1 MSHQLI
7 QKMENSL
14 ERLREHLK
22 NGYKIILKDSEGQ
35 DTDDIA
41 KAIEVQTESSNGS
54 SKGTF
59 LLNEETEIEIDGSP
73 VQLRVIIHCWMNKD
87 SSAANYLADCKNKQ
101 LTNVSFLQRTDLINW
116 LSGKTESSQYL
127 KAIGHNGQ
135 TSDKANTSNDESA
148 PLTDGSP
155 DAKLAT
161 SGSAGNG
168 LVPSDPVLA
177 ETMKNERVVQDH
189 NSALRG
195 ARPINFG
202 YLIKDAELKLV
213 QSIKGSLRGSKLPPG
228 HKGAHGRVSKTNGSS
243 SGPRKDPIIL
253 IPSAASSMLTIAN
266 IKQFLH
272 DSKYMNPRDLPS
284 TPNGLVNI
292 EKNFERI
299 SRPIR
304 FIIVDNTRMFTKPEY
319 WDRVVAVFT
328 TGHTWQF
335 NNYQWNT
342 PQELFQHCKGYYFHF
357 AGDSVPQH
365 VQQWN
370 VEKVELDKN
379 KRFKDVEV
387 VRYFW
392 HSLEK
397 ELISRGYH

>member
-1 MSHQLI
+1 MA
-7 QKMENSL
+7 NSL
-14 ERLREHLK
+14 DRLREHLK
-22 NGYKIILKDSEGQ
+22 NGDKLVLKNNEGQ
-35 DTDDIA
+35 STDDIT
-41 KAIEVQTESSNGS
+41 KATMVETLSSDGS
-54 SKGTF
+54 TQDSF
-59 LLNEETEIEIDGSP
+59 PLNEETEIEIDGSL
-73 VQLRVIIHCWMNKD
+73 VQLRIIVHCWMNKD
-87 SSAANYLADCKNKQ
+87 SSAADYLADCQNKQ

-116 LSGKTESSQYL
+116 LSGNTESSQYL
-127 KAIGHNGQ
+127 KAPGQ
-135 TSDKANTSNDESA
+135 KGETSDKVNIENKTLAGELSTVKSTTSASLENDSE
-148 PLTDGSP
+148 
-155 DAKLAT
+155 
-161 SGSAGNG
+161 
-168 LVPSDPVLA
+168 VSDPVVV
-177 ETMKNERVVQDH
+177 ETMKHERILVDH

-195 ARPINFG
+195 AKPINFG

-228 HKGAHGRVSKTNGSS
+228 HKGAHGRISKTNGSS
-243 SGPRKDPIIL
+243 GGPRKDPIIL
-253 IPSAASSMLTIAN
+253 IPSAASSILTVAN
-266 IKQFLH
+266 IKQFLLE
-272 DSKYMNPRDLPS
+272 SKYVNPRNLPS
-284 TPNGLVNI
+284 VPNGLVNI

-319 WDRVVAVFT
+319 WDRVVAIFT

-335 NNYQWNT
+335 NNYQWNS
-342 PQELFQHCKGYYFHF
+342 PQELFQRCKGYYFHF

-370 VEKVELDKN
+370 VEKVKLDKN

-397 ELISRGYH
+397 ELISRGYR

>member
-1 MSHQLI
+1 MA
-7 QKMENSL
+7 NSL
-14 ERLREHLK
+14 DRLREHLK
-22 NGYKIILKDSEGQ
+22 NGDKLVLKNNEGQ
-35 DTDDIA
+35 STDDIT
-41 KAIEVQTESSNGS
+41 KATMVETLSSDGS
-54 SKGTF
+54 TQDSF
-59 LLNEETEIEIDGSP
+59 PLNEETEIEIDRSL
-73 VQLRVIIHCWMNKD
+73 VQLRIIVHCWMNKD
-87 SSAANYLADCKNKQ
+87 SSAADYLADCQNKQ

-116 LSGKTESSQYL
+116 LSGNTESSQYL
-127 KAIGHNGQ
+127 KAPGQ
-135 TSDKANTSNDESA
+135 KGETSDKVDIENKTLAGELSTVKSTTSASHENDSE
-148 PLTDGSP
+148 
-155 DAKLAT
+155 
-161 SGSAGNG
+161 
-168 LVPSDPVLA
+168 VSDPVVV
-177 ETMKNERVVQDH
+177 ETMKHERILVDH

-195 ARPINFG
+195 AKPINFG

-228 HKGAHGRVSKTNGSS
+228 HKDAHGRISKTNGSS
-243 SGPRKDPIIL
+243 GGPRKDPIIL
-253 IPSAASSMLTIAN
+253 IPSAASSILTVAN
-266 IKQFLH
+266 IKQFLLE
-272 DSKYMNPRDLPS
+272 SKYVNPRNLPS
-284 TPNGLVNI
+284 VPNGLVNI

-319 WDRVVAVFT
+319 WDRVVAIFT

-335 NNYQWNT
+335 NNYQWNS
-342 PQELFQHCKGYYFHF
+342 PQELFQRCKGYYFHF

-397 ELISRGYH
+397 ELISRGYR

>member
-1 MSHQLI
+1 MA
-7 QKMENSL
+7 NSL
-14 ERLREHLK
+14 DRLREHLK
-22 NGYKIILKDSEGQ
+22 NGDKLVLKNNEGQ
-35 DTDDIA
+35 STDDIT
-41 KAIEVQTESSNGS
+41 KATMVETLSSDGS
-54 SKGTF
+54 TQDSF
-59 LLNEETEIEIDGSP
+59 PLNEETEIEIDGSL
-73 VQLRVIIHCWMNKD
+73 VQLRIIVHCWMNKD
-87 SSAANYLADCKNKQ
+87 SSAADYLADCQNKQ

-116 LSGKTESSQYL
+116 LSGNTESSQYL
-127 KAIGHNGQ
+127 KAPGQ
-135 TSDKANTSNDESA
+135 KGETSDKVDIENKTLAGELSTVKSTTSASHENDSE
-148 PLTDGSP
+148 
-155 DAKLAT
+155 
-161 SGSAGNG
+161 
-168 LVPSDPVLA
+168 VSDPVVV
-177 ETMKNERVVQDH
+177 ETMKHERILVDH

-195 ARPINFG
+195 AKPINFG

-228 HKGAHGRVSKTNGSS
+228 HKGAHGRISKTNGSS
-243 SGPRKDPIIL
+243 GGPRKDPIIL
-253 IPSAASSMLTIAN
+253 IPSAASSILTVAN
-266 IKQFLH
+266 IKQFLLE
-272 DSKYMNPRDLPS
+272 SKYVNPRNLPS
-284 TPNGLVNI
+284 VPNGLVNI

-304 FIIVDNTRMFTKPEY
+304 FIIVDNIRMFTKPEY
-319 WDRVVAVFT
+319 WDRVVAIFT

-335 NNYQWNT
+335 NNYQWNS
-342 PQELFQHCKGYYFHF
+342 PQELFQRCKGYYFHF

-397 ELISRGYH
+397 ELISRGYR

>member
-1 MSHQLI
+1 MATI
-7 QKMENSL
+7 L

-22 NGYKIILKDSEGQ
+22 NGDKLTLLNSEGQ
-35 DTDDIA
+35 NTEDITEA
-41 KAIEVQTESSNGS
+41 MTVQTSSSDGS
-54 SKGTF
+54 SQDSF
-59 LLNEETEIEIDGSP
+59 RLNEETGIEIDGSL
-73 VQLRVIIHCWMNKD
+73 VQLRIIVHCWMNKD
-87 SSAANYLADCKNKQ
+87 SSAANYLADCQNKQ

-116 LSGKTESSQYL
+116 LSGNTESSQYL
-127 KAIGHNGQ
+127 KASVQNGE
-135 TSDKANTSNDESA
+135 TSDIINTADNGGKSSIDGLPNTELTTSEAVDNDIE
-148 PLTDGSP
+148 
-155 DAKLAT
+155 
-161 SGSAGNG
+161 
-168 LVPSDPVLA
+168 VSDPSVV
-177 ETMKNERVVQDH
+177 ETMKYERVLLDH

-195 ARPINFG
+195 AKPINFG

-213 QSIKGSLRGSKLPPG
+213 QSIKGSLRGSKLPSG
-228 HKGAHGRVSKTNGSS
+228 HKGVHSRISKTNDSPG
-243 SGPRKDPIIL
+243 GPRKDPIIL
-253 IPSAASSMLTIAN
+253 IPSAASSILTVAN
-266 IKQFLH
+266 IKQFLVE
-272 DSKYMNPRDLPS
+272 SKYMNPRDLPS
-284 TPNGLVNI
+284 APNGLVNI
-292 EKNFERI
+292 EKKFERI

-319 WDRVVAVFT
+319 WDRVVAIFT

-342 PQELFQHCKGYYFHF
+342 PQELFQRCKGYYFHF
-357 AGDSVPQH
+357 TGDSVPQH

-397 ELISRGYH
+397 ELISRGYR

>member
-1 MSHQLI
+1 MA
-7 QKMENSL
+7 NSL
-14 ERLREHLK
+14 DRLREHLK
-22 NGYKIILKDSEGQ
+22 NGDKLVLKNNEGQ
-35 DTDDIA
+35 STDDIT
-41 KAIEVQTESSNGS
+41 KATMVETLSSDGS
-54 SKGTF
+54 TQDSF
-59 LLNEETEIEIDGSP
+59 PLNEETEIEIDGSL
-73 VQLRVIIHCWMNKD
+73 VQLRIIVHCWMNKD
-87 SSAANYLADCKNKQ
+87 SSAADYLADCQNKQ

-116 LSGKTESSQYL
+116 LSGNTESSQYL
-127 KAIGHNGQ
+127 KAPGQ
-135 TSDKANTSNDESA
+135 KGETSDKVEIENKTLAGELSTVKSTTSASLENDSE
-148 PLTDGSP
+148 
-155 DAKLAT
+155 
-161 SGSAGNG
+161 
-168 LVPSDPVLA
+168 VSDPVVV
-177 ETMKNERVVQDH
+177 ETMKHERILVDH

-195 ARPINFG
+195 AKPINFG

-228 HKGAHGRVSKTNGSS
+228 HKGAHGRISKTNGSS
-243 SGPRKDPIIL
+243 GGPRKDPIIL
-253 IPSAASSMLTIAN
+253 IPSAASSILTVAN
-266 IKQFLH
+266 IKQFLLE
-272 DSKYMNPRDLPS
+272 SKYVNPRNLPS
-284 TPNGLVNI
+284 VPNGLVNI

-319 WDRVVAVFT
+319 WDRVVAIFT

-335 NNYQWNT
+335 NNYQWNS
-342 PQELFQHCKGYYFHF
+342 PQELFQRCKGYYFHF

-397 ELISRGYH
+397 ELISRGYR

>member
-1 MSHQLI
+1 MA
-7 QKMENSL
+7 NSL
-14 ERLREHLK
+14 DRLREHLK
-22 NGYKIILKDSEGQ
+22 NDDKLVLKNNEGQ
-35 DTDDIA
+35 STDDIT
-41 KAIEVQTESSNGS
+41 KATMVETLSSDGS
-54 SKGTF
+54 TQDSF
-59 LLNEETEIEIDGSP
+59 PLNEETEIEIDGSL
-73 VQLRVIIHCWMNKD
+73 VQLRIIVHCWMNKD
-87 SSAANYLADCKNKQ
+87 SSAADYLADCQNKQ

-116 LSGKTESSQYL
+116 LSGNTESSQYL
-127 KAIGHNGQ
+127 KAPGQ
-135 TSDKANTSNDESA
+135 KGETSDKVDVENKTLAGELSTVKSTTSASHENDSE
-148 PLTDGSP
+148 
-155 DAKLAT
+155 
-161 SGSAGNG
+161 
-168 LVPSDPVLA
+168 VSDPVVV
-177 ETMKNERVVQDH
+177 ETMKHERILVDH

-195 ARPINFG
+195 AKPINFG

-228 HKGAHGRVSKTNGSS
+228 HKGAHGRISKTNGSS
-243 SGPRKDPIIL
+243 GGPRKDPIIL
-253 IPSAASSMLTIAN
+253 IPSAASSILTVAN
-266 IKQFLH
+266 IKQFLLE
-272 DSKYMNPRDLPS
+272 SKYVNPRNLPS
-284 TPNGLVNI
+284 VPNGLVNI

-319 WDRVVAVFT
+319 WDRVVAIFT

-335 NNYQWNT
+335 NNYQWNS
-342 PQELFQHCKGYYFHF
+342 PQELFQRCKGYYFHF

-397 ELISRGYH
+397 ELISRGYR

>member
-1 MSHQLI
+1 MAS
-7 QKMENSL
+7 SL

-22 NGYKIILKDSEGQ
+22 KGDKLTLKNSEGQ
-35 DTDDIA
+35 TTDDIT
-41 KAIEVQTESSNGS
+41 KATVVETSSSDGITQDS
-54 SKGTF
+54 F
-59 LLNEETEIEIDGSP
+59 PLNEETEIEIDGSL
-73 VQLRVIIHCWMNKD
+73 VQLRIIVHCWMNKD
-87 SSAANYLADCKNKQ
+87 SSAADYVADCQNKQ

-116 LSGKTESSQYL
+116 LSGNTESSQYL
-127 KAIGHNGQ
+127 KAPGQNGQ
-135 TSDKANTSNDESA
+135 TSDKVNTADNETKSS
-148 PLTDGSP
+148 TDGLSR
-155 DAKLAT
+155 AKSTA
-161 SGSAGNG
+161 AGTVEND
-168 LVPSDPVLA
+168 LEVSDPVVV
-177 ETMKNERVVQDH
+177 ETMKHERVLVDH

-195 ARPINFG
+195 AKPINFG

-228 HKGAHGRVSKTNGSS
+228 HKGAHGRISKTNGLPG
-243 SGPRKDPIIL
+243 GPRKDPIIL
-253 IPSAASSMLTIAN
+253 IPSAASSILTVAN
-266 IKQFLH
+266 IKQFLLE
-272 DSKYMNPRDLPS
+272 SKYVNPRNLPS
-284 TPNGLVNI
+284 VPNGLVNI

-299 SRPIR
+299 SRPLR

-319 WDRVVAVFT
+319 WDRVVAIFT

-335 NNYQWNT
+335 NNYQWNS
-342 PQELFQHCKGYYFHF
+342 PQELFQRCKGYYFHF

-397 ELISRGYH
+397 ELISRGYR

>member
-1 MSHQLI
+1 MAS
-7 QKMENSL
+7 SL

-22 NGYKIILKDSEGQ
+22 DGDKLTLKDSEGQ
-35 DTDDIA
+35 YTEDITSA
-41 KAIEVQTESSNGS
+41 TVVQILSSDGS
-54 SKGTF
+54 VQETF
-59 LLNEETEIEIDGSP
+59 PLNEETEIEIDGSS
-73 VQLRVIIHCWMNKD
+73 VQLRIIVHCWLNKD
-87 SSAANYLADCKNKQ
+87 SSAASYLADCQNKQ

-116 LSGKTESSQYL
+116 LSGNTKSSQYL
-127 KAIGHNGQ
+127 KAPNQNGQ
-135 TSDKANTSNDESA
+135 TLGKEIT
-148 PLTDGSP
+148 TDNENKSSIDGLPST
-155 DAKLAT
+155 KSTT
-161 SGSAGNG
+161 SGSAETDHEI
-168 LVPSDPVLA
+168 SDPVMV
-177 ETMKNERVVQDH
+177 ETMKHERVLLDH

-195 ARPINFG
+195 GRPIDFG

-213 QSIKGSLRGSKLPPG
+213 QSIKGSLRGSKLPSG
-228 HKGAHGRVSKTNGSS
+228 NKGAHSRVSKTDGSS

-253 IPSAASSMLTIAN
+253 IPSAASSILTVAN
-266 IKQFLH
+266 IKQFLV

-284 TPNGLVNI
+284 APNGLVNI
-292 EKNFERI
+292 EKKFERI

-304 FIIVDNTRMFTKPEY
+304 FIVVDNTRMFTKPEY

-335 NNYQWNT
+335 NNYQWNS
-342 PQELFQHCKGYYFHF
+342 PQELFQRCKGYYFHF

-397 ELISRGYH
+397 ELISRGYR

>member
-1 MSHQLI
+1 MA
-7 QKMENSL
+7 NSL
-14 ERLREHLK
+14 DRLREHLK
-22 NGYKIILKDSEGQ
+22 NGDKLVLKNNEGQ
-35 DTDDIA
+35 STDDIT
-41 KAIEVQTESSNGS
+41 KATMVETLSSDGS
-54 SKGTF
+54 TQDSF
-59 LLNEETEIEIDGSP
+59 PLNEETEIEIDGSL
-73 VQLRVIIHCWMNKD
+73 VQLRIIVHCWMNKD
-87 SSAANYLADCKNKQ
+87 SSAADYLADCQNKQ

-116 LSGKTESSQYL
+116 LSGNTESSQYL
-127 KAIGHNGQ
+127 KAPGQ
-135 TSDKANTSNDESA
+135 KGETSDKVDIENKTLAGELSTVKSTTSAFLENDSE
-148 PLTDGSP
+148 
-155 DAKLAT
+155 
-161 SGSAGNG
+161 
-168 LVPSDPVLA
+168 VSDPVVV
-177 ETMKNERVVQDH
+177 ETMKHERILVDH

-195 ARPINFG
+195 AKPINFG

-228 HKGAHGRVSKTNGSS
+228 HKGAHGRISKTNGSS
-243 SGPRKDPIIL
+243 GGPRKDPIIL
-253 IPSAASSMLTIAN
+253 IPSAASSILTVAN
-266 IKQFLH
+266 IKQFLLE
-272 DSKYMNPRDLPS
+272 SKYVNPRNLPS
-284 TPNGLVNI
+284 VPNGLVNI

-319 WDRVVAVFT
+319 WDRVVAIFT

-335 NNYQWNT
+335 NNYQWNS
-342 PQELFQHCKGYYFHF
+342 PQELFQRCKGYYFHF

-397 ELISRGYH
+397 ELISRGYR

>member
-1 MSHQLI
+1 MA
-7 QKMENSL
+7 NSL
-14 ERLREHLK
+14 DRLREHLK
-22 NGYKIILKDSEGQ
+22 NGDKLVLKNNEGQ
-35 DTDDIA
+35 STDDIT
-41 KAIEVQTESSNGS
+41 KATMVETLSSDGS
-54 SKGTF
+54 TQDSF
-59 LLNEETEIEIDGSP
+59 PLNEETEIEIDGSL
-73 VQLRVIIHCWMNKD
+73 VQLRIIVHCWMNKD
-87 SSAANYLADCKNKQ
+87 SSAADYLADCQNKQ

-116 LSGKTESSQYL
+116 LSGNTESSQYL
-127 KAIGHNGQ
+127 KAPGQ
-135 TSDKANTSNDESA
+135 KGETSDKVDIENKTLAGELSTVKSTTSASLENDSE
-148 PLTDGSP
+148 
-155 DAKLAT
+155 
-161 SGSAGNG
+161 
-168 LVPSDPVLA
+168 VSDPVVV
-177 ETMKNERVVQDH
+177 ETMKHERILVDH

-195 ARPINFG
+195 AKPINFG

-228 HKGAHGRVSKTNGSS
+228 HKGAHGRISKTNGSS
-243 SGPRKDPIIL
+243 GGPRKDPIIL
-253 IPSAASSMLTIAN
+253 IPSAASSILTVAN
-266 IKQFLH
+266 IKQFLLE
-272 DSKYMNPRDLPS
+272 SKYVNPRNLPS
-284 TPNGLVNI
+284 VPNGLVNI

-304 FIIVDNTRMFTKPEY
+304 FIIVDNIRMFTKPEY
-319 WDRVVAVFT
+319 WDRVVAIFT

-335 NNYQWNT
+335 NNYQWNS
-342 PQELFQHCKGYYFHF
+342 PQELFQRCKGYYFHF

-397 ELISRGYH
+397 ELISRGYR

>member
-1 MSHQLI
+1 MA
-7 QKMENSL
+7 NSL
-14 ERLREHLK
+14 DRLREHLK
-22 NGYKIILKDSEGQ
+22 NGDKLVLKNNEGQ
-35 DTDDIA
+35 STDDIT
-41 KAIEVQTESSNGS
+41 KATMVETLSSDGS
-54 SKGTF
+54 TQDSF
-59 LLNEETEIEIDGSP
+59 PLNEETEIEIDGSL
-73 VQLRVIIHCWMNKD
+73 VQLRIIVHCWMNKD
-87 SSAANYLADCKNKQ
+87 SSAADYLADCQNKQ

-116 LSGKTESSQYL
+116 LSGNTESSQYL
-127 KAIGHNGQ
+127 KAPGQ
-135 TSDKANTSNDESA
+135 KGETSDKVNIENKTLAGELSGTKSTTSASLENDSE
-148 PLTDGSP
+148 
-155 DAKLAT
+155 
-161 SGSAGNG
+161 
-168 LVPSDPVLA
+168 VSDPVVV
-177 ETMKNERVVQDH
+177 ETMKHERILVDH

-195 ARPINFG
+195 AKPINFG

-228 HKGAHGRVSKTNGSS
+228 HKGAHGRISKTNGSS

-253 IPSAASSMLTIAN
+253 IPSAASSILTVAN
-266 IKQFLH
+266 IKQFLLE
-272 DSKYMNPRDLPS
+272 SKYVNPRNLPS
-284 TPNGLVNI
+284 VPNGLVNI
-292 EKNFERI
+292 EKKFERI

-319 WDRVVAVFT
+319 WDRVVAIFT

-335 NNYQWNT
+335 NNYQWNS
-342 PQELFQHCKGYYFHF
+342 PQELFQRCKGYYFHF

-397 ELISRGYH
+397 ELISRGYR

>member
-1 MSHQLI
+1 MA
-7 QKMENSL
+7 NSL
-14 ERLREHLK
+14 DRLREHLK
-22 NGYKIILKDSEGQ
+22 NGDKLVLKNNEGQ
-35 DTDDIA
+35 STDDIT
-41 KAIEVQTESSNGS
+41 KATMVETLSSDGS
-54 SKGTF
+54 TQDSF
-59 LLNEETEIEIDGSP
+59 PLNEETEIEIDGSL
-73 VQLRVIIHCWMNKD
+73 VQFRIIVHCWMNKD
-87 SSAANYLADCKNKQ
+87 SSAADYLADCQNKQ

-116 LSGKTESSQYL
+116 LSGNTESSQYL
-127 KAIGHNGQ
+127 KAPGQ
-135 TSDKANTSNDESA
+135 KGETSDKVDIENKTLAGELSTVKSTTSASLENDSE
-148 PLTDGSP
+148 
-155 DAKLAT
+155 
-161 SGSAGNG
+161 
-168 LVPSDPVLA
+168 VSDPVVV
-177 ETMKNERVVQDH
+177 ETMKHERILVDH

-195 ARPINFG
+195 AKPINFG
-202 YLIKDAELKLV
+202 YLIKDTELKLV

-228 HKGAHGRVSKTNGSS
+228 HKGAHGRISKTNGSS
-243 SGPRKDPIIL
+243 GGPRKDPIIL
-253 IPSAASSMLTIAN
+253 IPSAASSILTVAN
-266 IKQFLH
+266 IKQFLLE
-272 DSKYMNPRDLPS
+272 SKYVNPRNLPS
-284 TPNGLVNI
+284 VPNGLVNI

-319 WDRVVAVFT
+319 WDRVVAIFT

-335 NNYQWNT
+335 NNYQWNS
-342 PQELFQHCKGYYFHF
+342 PQELFQRCKGYYFHF

-397 ELISRGYH
+397 ELISRGYR